1 MYHSTQNLSWHPQTK
16 IFIQKSK
23 TITDIRA
30 RHVPFQQNFLKT
42 VAEVQTWLA
51 TLVHNLSDFLEA
63 LAAALQRVLLSLQGF
78 PLRLLCC
85 LQISITLC
93 HAAIKILLLLPMPL
107 AVRLPLAIVIQ
118 LVLGMCL
125 VLNMGLIVSCLLI
138 TTVLLPFSGA
148 SAFILLLMLAQLLVS
163 IKILTIISLPV
174 FFLFSVLT
182 ILLVL
187 TVVMLLALLLHGL
200 SDFQEPLTAVI
211 QGVVTDQ
218 HGFTL
223 CLLC

>member
-1 MYHSTQNLSWHPQTK
+1 
-16 IFIQKSK
+16 
-23 TITDIRA
+23 
-30 RHVPFQQNFLKT
+30 
-42 VAEVQTWLA
+42 
-51 TLVHNLSDFLEA
+51 
-63 LAAALQRVLLSLQGF
+63 
-78 PLRLLCC
+78 
-85 LQISITLC
+85 
-93 HAAIKILLLLPMPL
+93 
-107 AVRLPLAIVIQ
+107 
-118 LVLGMCL
+118 MCL

-148 SAFILLLMLAQLLVS
+148 SAVMLLLMLAQLLVS

-182 ILLVL
+182 IFLVL

-223 CLLC
+223 RLLC